1 MALSDNTISKLC
13 DALIQDVVEYIS
25 DDERFFD
32 LMADLIPDAINAKL
46 GKVDEELVSELSICI
61 SQRLILKGV

>member
-1 MALSDNTISKLC
+1 MALSENTISKLC
-13 DALIQDVVEYIS
+13 DALIHDVVEYIS

-32 LMADLIPDAINAKL
+32 LMADLIPDAINDKL
-46 GKVDEELVSELSICI
+46 GKVDEELVAELSICI

>member
-46 GKVDEELVSELSICI
+46 GKVDEELVAELSICI

>member
-1 MALSDNTISKLC
+1 MALSENTISKLC
-13 DALIQDVVEYIS
+13 DALIQYVVEYIS

-46 GKVDEELVSELSICI
+46 GKVDEELVAELSICI

>member
-32 LMADLIPDAINAKL
+32 LMVDLIPDAINAKL
-46 GKVDEELVSELSICI
+46 GKVDEELVPELSICS

>member
-32 LMADLIPDAINAKL
+32 LMVDLIPDAINAKL
-46 GKVDEELVSELSICI
+46 GKVDEELVAELSICI